1 MHPLDKFRYCPACGS
16 KHFEIQDEKSK
27 KCENC
32 GFEYYLNPSAANVA
46 LIVNDKDELLVA
58 TRKKEPAKGTLDL
71 PGGFADIGETAEEG
85 VVREVKEETGLT
97 VTEARYVFSLPNVY
111 VYSGFEVKKIG
122 RRSTASSFVRWRISP
137 RSMPATT
144 RPPSSGFPS
153 PTSTPNSS
161 VCALCAMV
169 FIDSW
174 SRTRSHN
181 PRVCQDNPILR
192 GLIVV

>member
-97 VTEARYVFSLPNVY
+97 VTEACYVFSLPNVY
-111 VYSGFEVKKIG
+111 VYSGFEVKTLDSFFLCQVEDFSTLHASDDAATLQWIPITDIHTELFG
-122 RRSTASSFVRWRISP
+122 LRSVRHGLYRFVESYKKP
-137 RSMPATT
+137 
-144 RPPSSGFPS
+144 
-153 PTSTPNSS
+153 
-161 VCALCAMV
+161 
-169 FIDSW
+169 
-174 SRTRSHN
+174 
-181 PRVCQDNPILR
+181 
-192 GLIVV
+192 

>member
-85 VVREVKEETGLT
+85 GE
-97 VTEARYVFSLPNVY
+97 
-111 VYSGFEVKKIG
+111 G
-122 RRSTASSFVRWRISP
+122 RNRTDGHRGALRVQ
-137 RSMPATT
+137 PA
-144 RPPSSGFPS
+144 
-153 PTSTPNSS
+153 
-161 VCALCAMV
+161 
-169 FIDSW
+169 
-174 SRTRSHN
+174 
-181 PRVCQDNPILR
+181 
-192 GLIVV
+192 

>member
-85 VVREVKEETGLT
+85 VVREVKALDTFFICQLEDFSTLHASDDAAALQWIPITDIHTELFGLRS
-97 VTEARYVFSLPNVY
+97 VRHGLYRFVESY
-111 VYSGFEVKKIG
+111 KK
-122 RRSTASSFVRWRISP
+122 P
-137 RSMPATT
+137 
-144 RPPSSGFPS
+144 
-153 PTSTPNSS
+153 
-161 VCALCAMV
+161 
-169 FIDSW
+169 
-174 SRTRSHN
+174 
-181 PRVCQDNPILR
+181 
-192 GLIVV
+192 